1 MSERP
6 RSLRRP
12 VLLQSGMMRPAK
24 DAVQG
29 PRPAGETLQ
38 FMQGLWHLA
47 HALQVRSRRMMRKLG
62 ITGPQ
67 RLVVRVIG
75 QTPGIAPRDLA
86 TTLGLHPSTLTGV
99 LARLARDGLID
110 RRADPEDGRRS
121 QIWLTAAGR
130 RIDRERRGTVEAAV
144 RRARAPGA
152 RATIVSTERLL
163 PLLIEDLE
171 RER

>member
-1 MSERP
+1 
-6 RSLRRP
+6 
-12 VLLQSGMMRPAK
+12 MRLAK
-24 DAVQG
+24 DAVQS

-38 FMQGLWHLA
+38 FMQYLWHLA

-99 LARLARDGLID
+99 LARLVRDGLID

-121 QIWLTAAGR
+121 QIWLTAAGK

-144 RRARAPGA
+144 RRALA
-152 RATIVSTERLL
+152 RADRTTIASTARMIR
-163 PLLIEDLE
+163 LLIEELE
-171 RER
+171 RES